1 MKYKKSVYRNFALI
15 TQFGISMLVPIA
27 LCVFAGIM
35 IDRYFDTYFVI
46 LFIFLGMAAG
56 GRNVYR
62 MAMSTMKEDERDGKD
77 NKENDKENDK
87 DRKQE

>member
-1 MKYKKSVYRNFALI
+1 MKYKKNVYRNFVLI

-27 LCVFAGIM
+27 LCVLIGVL
-35 IDRYFDTYFVI
+35 IDKHFGTYWVV

-62 MAMSTMKEDERDGKD
+62 MAMSTIEQDKKDEAGKD
-77 NKENDKENDK
+77 KKNE
-87 DRKQE
+87 